1 MKGDYTTAAVLVAIG
16 VFLLA
21 YAFVF
26 MDSGGSLD
34 YDYSLEYEDYEQ
46 ITGTVLGTSGPIEIV
61 TIGGTQYIH
70 ATGIGN
76 AEITMDD
83 DVSKR
88 VRITA
93 AHADLI
99 LMNGQSNAAYYH
111 HDRPLSQEERDV
123 TPVPEIG
130 TTFYYGYAD
139 GMPFLAGDEIET
151 CRIYDFVDR
160 DGNVRIGDK
169 GPEMCITWH
178 QETGK
183 KVIFVNLGIPGR
195 AIEYWQPPSALCWD
209 KNKLMMESVNTM
221 LSAIPGFAIDRTV
234 VFWAQ
239 GESDYTH
246 GTSYNDYI
254 QTFKALHDA
263 APAAWGRTIDHWYL
277 IEGRTA
283 HMGWVNGALEDL
295 ANTIQGVDVCVR
307 ASLIDTFE
315 IDNGLMESDNL
326 HYSQMGDNA
335 VASCA
340 ARTALGAQGS
350 SPVYLVEKRAT
361 AQVDGDFTMPTK
373 ASAYT
378 TTSGTLS
385 VSVTWDGVPDLT
397 AAGSQTIDGTLQTTL
412 DTLPGVSPMLIVD
425 VTGGRR

>member
-34 YDYSLEYEDYEQ
+34 YDYSLEYEDYEPYS
-46 ITGTVLGTSGPIEIV
+46 GTILGTRGPVEIV
-61 TIGGTQYIH
+61 TISGTQYIH

-76 AEITMDD
+76 AEITIEDEA
-83 DVSKR
+83 VKR
-88 VRITA
+88 IRITA

-99 LMNGQSNAAYYH
+99 LMNGQSNAAYYK
-111 HDRPLSQEERDV
+111 HDRPLSQAEQSV
-123 TPVPEIG
+123 TPIPEIG
-130 TTFYYGYAD
+130 TTFYYGYSD

-160 DGNVRIGDK
+160 TGTVRIGDK
-169 GPEMCITWH
+169 GPELCITWH

-195 AIEYWQPPSALCWD
+195 AIEYWQPPTSLCWD
-209 KNKLMMESVNTM
+209 KNKLMMESVNAM
-221 LSAIPGFAIDRTV
+221 LSGTDFIIDRTV

-246 GTSYNDYI
+246 GTSYGDYV
-254 QTFKALHDA
+254 QTFKDIHAA

-277 IEGRTA
+277 IQGRTA

-295 ANTIQGVDVCVR
+295 ANSIQGVDVCVR
-307 ASLIDTFE
+307 ASLIDTFQ
-315 IDNGLMESDNL
+315 IDNGLMETDNL
-326 HYSQMGDNA
+326 HYSQKGDNA

-340 ARTALGAQGS
+340 ARTALGAVGA
-350 SPVYLVEKRAT
+350 SPIYLIEKRAT
-361 AQVDGDFTMPTK
+361 AQQGGEFTPPST

-378 TTSGTLS
+378 TTSGTMN
-385 VSVTWDGVPDLT
+385 VSVIWDAAPDLAT
-397 AAGSQTIDGTLQTTL
+397 PGEQTITGATVSAL
-412 DTLPGVSPMLIVD
+412 DTLPGVDPVLIVT
-425 VTGGRR
+425 VGASA